1 MIQLQTVKYRLIFG
15 FLKNGFIL
23 PSVRVLC
30 LDMNLYYLTR
40 KMKRFFLQVQACS
53 RCIKV

>member
-1 MIQLQTVKYRLIFG
+1 MIQLQTVKNRLIFE

-40 KMKRFFLQVQACS
+40 KIKRFFLQVQACS